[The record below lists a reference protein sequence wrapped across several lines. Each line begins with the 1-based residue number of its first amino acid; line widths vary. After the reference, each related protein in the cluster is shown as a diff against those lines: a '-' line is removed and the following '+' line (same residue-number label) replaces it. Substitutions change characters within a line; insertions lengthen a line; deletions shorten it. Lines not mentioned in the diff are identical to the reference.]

1 MHGTPSP
8 RGGAARRG
16 RSPRTSA
23 GSPAPH
29 NPPSDFSSKA
39 AATYT
44 TCLSIAVEGAIPIER
59 PDPSATASQDASAPA
74 PGDSKRAPRK
84 SKTDALAAL
93 HTHAQNTLGE
103 ESLNDTINDEAG
115 IRIQLRDGPPIS
127 VPPMLD
133 LSTVKTPDMRPNTP
147 KSGPRPFGLSDC
159 PTFHP
164 TPEEWKDPMAYI
176 SSISNTAKRYGMC
189 KIVPPLGWNM
199 PFVTDTER
207 FRFKTRLQR
216 LNSIEASS
224 RAKVNF
230 LEQLYRFHKQQGNPR
245 VSVPTINH
253 KPLDLWLLRKE
264 VHKLGGYDAVTRE
277 KKWADL
283 GRLLGYTGIPGLATQ
298 IRNSYSRVILP
309 YEQFCERV
317 RNSPALSP
325 NKPRDPQLKTHINIQ
340 SAGSVGRLSTPNSM
354 MGDDESPPSSPLTA
368 TSSPLSEPPDEG
380 DYKDTN
386 GVKAESSR
394 PRRSTRHTSQDNGAR
409 ARRASTANEHN
420 GQGYAKTA
428 TQDNKSPNDLHCE
441 ICLKKDQG
449 EKMLIC
455 DGCDC
460 GFHMFCLD
468 PPLANIPRGQWFCHT
483 CLFGTGGDFG
493 FDEGEEHSLSSFQAR
508 DKEFRRLWFLS
519 HPPQHYTTNGA
530 ESSSAAHANDPY
542 ANRYGNMVVTEDDV
556 EREFWRLVQSPT
568 ETVEVEYG
576 ADVHS
581 TTHGSGMPTLETHPL
596 DPYSKDPWNLNN
608 IPILPQSLLRYIKS
622 DISGMT
628 VPWTYVGM
636 IFSTFCWHNEDHYT
650 YSINYMHW
658 GETKTWYS
666 IPGADAEK
674 FEAAIR
680 KEAPD
685 LFEAQPDLLFQLVTL
700 MNPQRLKEAGVDV
713 YACNQRAGEFVVTF
727 PKAYHAG
734 FNHGLNFNEAVNFAL
749 PDWLPLGLDCVRR
762 YQEHR
767 KLPVFSHDELLIT
780 ITQQSHSIQT
790 ALWLNDSLQEMT
802 DREMDARTRARALQM
817 NETLE
822 ETDRADEQYQC
833 AECKVFCY
841 LSQITCTCTTKI
853 VCIDHVDQLCKCPP
867 ANHVLRKRFSDTE
880 LQDIQ
885 AKVSERAA
893 VPTVWR
899 AKLKKLLDDSPR
911 PPLKSLR
918 ALFTEG
924 ERIQYPLAEL
934 NSLRKCVNK
943 ANEWLE
949 AANAI
954 LIRKPT
960 RKRTR
965 KSRGRSSTAEPMLS
979 TGIGEEII
987 DKPDRSLDDLYALL
1001 SEVENLGF
1009 DAPEIGQLRQIAGEA
1024 EDTKRKAR
1032 ALLEAAKSPPRDRES
1047 FVAEC
1052 ERLIL
1057 HAQTLNVLV
1066 DEIVEVEK
1074 IVLREQL
1081 IKELEEAL
1089 DDDNLTLEDV
1099 RQLMARAHA
1108 CNLPSGNPYMKRL
1121 EALLQAGTDWEERA
1135 KALLAKPNRTLEAL
1149 EEFVQPR
1156 RSGLPVDPD
1165 LHERILDLRKKG
1177 REMEKQANIWLRAD
1191 SGLPKPKVQ
1200 EVVRL
1205 VTEHDR
1211 DFDIPAV
1218 DGLKRT
1224 VNFAVDLESRC
1235 EAVMRGIY
1243 NPQDEPDVFQTMLQW
1258 RVYAQEH
1265 LTMFSLP
1272 HFEQLDKQLHAHFRW
1287 VESLPWYCR
1296 DHRDSHGQPI
1306 LDDVVE
1312 ATRPED
1318 DFPPTDE
1325 YYTCICT
1332 SPVRPPAP
1340 GSHSDAVQCDHC
1352 FARFHGVCAA
1362 NGGSCPFCDHHHWNG
1377 TIHKERNW
1385 HFAFLPHL
1393 LMEAPD
1399 ITQKYSEDWKQLE
1412 IIVHRVDRLCGVI
1425 GQFLG
1430 YVSHPAN
1437 HRPDY
1442 IAQIRHYMRKL
1453 YKIQFNVGETLE
1465 VNLGLELASL
1475 HRILAGQPVPVR
1487 MKKRRRPKFVFGQD
1501 IDKDWLDGTRCI
1513 CRGRTSYLLN
1523 YPKVEC
1529 QSCQKFY
1536 HGGCVFYSEG
1546 VHSGPYICPLCC
1558 VKKGRV
1564 YPHSEVRVKHVET
1577 TEPDVYVDTKE
1588 MLDTFSKDIIY
1599 MRLPPPYT
1607 QTLFVDLI
1615 RFTPGQPE
1623 NVAVNGSAAAS
1634 ASRNGSA
1641 SISGPPP
1648 MSLPNGSSAHP
1659 RAMHPQ
1665 AHPHPHPHPH
1675 VHPHPYPHGPGP
1687 IPMAPG
1693 PFDMPHGPGPLG
1705 PGPSGHV
1712 PPPPPWAST
1721 SRWSSAAAAAAPPGA
1736 RAMPPMPP
1744 SGEPLRSPIAT
1755 PPHSGRK
1762 RKYPDDGPLPQPDDR
1777 LAPAPPIRS
1786 PKRHQSHQSTQSTP
1800 QPSGSR
1806 GNAGMSPSLA
1816 MMLAQA
1822 PPDPR
1827 SPTRQPSGPVPF
1839 PRGPPGM
1846 VPPSPVGVGRAPG
1859 PEDGMPSPSGS
1870 HHGVRKVKLTFPGN
1884 GAPNS
1889 RGEDERWGP
1898 PLPHDNRSPP
1908 GPPRH

>member
-1 MHGTPSP
+1 MHGSPSP
-8 RGGAARRG
+8 RGAPARRG

-23 GSPAPH
+23 ASPAPSA
-29 NPPSDFSSKA
+29 PPPDFSAKA
-39 AATYT
+39 PPTFT
-44 TCLSIAVEGAIPIER
+44 SCLTIAVEGAIPIER
-59 PDPSATASQDASAPA
+59 PDPSGATASDGPASA

-93 HTHAQNTLGE
+93 HTHAQTTLGE
-103 ESLNDTINDEAG
+103 ESLNDTINDESG
-115 IRIQLRDGPPIS
+115 IRIQLRDGPPLT

-133 LSTVKTPDMRPNTP
+133 LSTVKTPDMRPKTP
-147 KSGPRPFGLSDC
+147 KSGPRPFGLTDC

-164 TPEEWKDPMAYI
+164 TPEQWKDPMAYI
-176 SSISNTAKRYGMC
+176 DSISESGKRYGMC
-189 KIVPPLGWNM
+189 KIVPPMGWNM

-264 VHKLGGYDAVTRE
+264 VHKLGGYDVVCRE

-283 GRLLGYTGIPGLATQ
+283 GRLLGYTGIPGLASQ

-309 YEQFCERV
+309 YEQFCDRV

-325 NKPRDPQLKTHINIQ
+325 NKPRDPQLKTHTNIQ
-340 SAGSVGRLSTPNSM
+340 SAGSVGRHSTPGSTM
-354 MGDDESPPSSPLTA
+354 DDDSPPSSPLTA

-380 DYKDTN
+380 ELKDAN
-386 GVKAESSR
+386 GVKSESSR
-394 PRRSTRHTSQDNGAR
+394 PRRSARHTSQDNGAR
-409 ARRASTANEHN
+409 ARRASTANDAN
-420 GQGYAKTA
+420 NLGFAKVA
-428 TQDNKSPNDLHCE
+428 SQDSKSPSELHCE

-468 PPLANIPRGQWFCHT
+468 PPLTNIPRGQWFCHN

-493 FDEGEEHSLSSFQAR
+493 FDEGQEHSLSTFQAR
-508 DKEFRRLWFLS
+508 DLEFRRLWFLS
-519 HPPQHYTTNGA
+519 HPPQSATMNGGQ
-530 ESSSAAHANDPY
+530 SSSAIHGNDPY
-542 ANRYGNMVVTEDDV
+542 ANRFGNMVVTEDDV
-556 EREFWRLVQSPT
+556 EKEFWRLVQSQL

-666 IPGADAEK
+666 IPGKDAEK

-749 PDWLPLGLDCVRR
+749 PDWLPLGLDCVKR

-780 ITQQSHSIQT
+780 ITQQSQSIQT

-817 NETLE
+817 NEVLE
-822 ETDRADEQYQC
+822 ETDRADDQYQC
-833 AECKVFCY
+833 AVCKVFCY
-841 LSQITCTCTTKI
+841 LSQITCPCTTKV
-853 VCIDHVDQLCKCPP
+853 VCIDHVEQLCKCPP
-867 ANHVLRKRFSDTE
+867 ANHILRKRFSDTE

-899 AKLKKLLDDSPR
+899 AKLKKLLDDSAR
-911 PPLKSLR
+911 PPLKGLK
-918 ALFTEG
+918 ALYSEG

-934 NSLRKCVNK
+934 NSLRKCVNR

-949 AANAI
+949 AANSI

-965 KSRGRSSTAEPMLS
+965 KSRGRSSTAETGLS

-987 DKPDRSLDDLYALL
+987 DKPDRTLDDLYSLL
-1001 SEVENLGF
+1001 AEVENLGF
-1009 DAPEIGQLRQIAGEA
+1009 DAPEIAQLRTIASEA
-1024 EDTKRKAR
+1024 EETRRKAR
-1032 ALLEAAKSPPRDRES
+1032 ALLDTKAPPRDREA
-1047 FVAEC
+1047 FVQEC

-1081 IKELEEAL
+1081 MKELEDVLE
-1089 DDDNLTLEDV
+1089 DDNITLEDV
-1099 RQLMARAHA
+1099 RQLVARAHA
-1108 CNLPSGNPYMKRL
+1108 CNLPAENMYMQRL
-1121 EALLQAGTDWEERA
+1121 EVLLRAGTNWEEKA
-1135 KALLAKPNRTLEAL
+1135 KALLDKPQRTLEDL
-1149 EEFVQPR
+1149 EEFVKPR
-1156 RSGLPVDPD
+1156 RSAMPVDPE
-1165 LHERILDLRKKG
+1165 LHERILDLRTKG
-1177 REMEKQANIWLRAD
+1177 KDLEKQANIWLHPEP
-1191 SGLPKPKVQ
+1191 GMPKPKVQ

-1205 VTEHDR
+1205 VNEHDR
-1211 DFDIPAV
+1211 DFDIPIV
-1218 DGLKRT
+1218 QDLKRT
-1224 VNFAVDLESRC
+1224 VDFAQDLEMRC
-1235 EAVMRGIY
+1235 EAVMRGVY
-1243 NPQDEPDVFQTMLQW
+1243 NPMDEPDIFHTMLQW
-1258 RVYAQEH
+1258 RKYAKDH

-1272 HFEQLDKQLHAHFRW
+1272 NFETLDKQLTAHFRW
-1287 VESLPWYCR
+1287 LEGLPWYCR
-1296 DHRDSHGQPI
+1296 QHQEAHGQPI

-1312 ATRPED
+1312 STRPED
-1318 DFPPTDE
+1318 DLPPNDE
-1325 YYTCICT
+1325 YFTCICT
-1332 SPVRPPAP
+1332 TPVRPPAH
-1340 GSHSDAVQCDHC
+1340 GTVSDAVQCDHC
-1352 FARFHGVCAA
+1352 FARFHGICAA

-1385 HFAFLPHL
+1385 HFFFLSPL
-1393 LMEAPD
+1393 LLQAPD
-1399 ITQKYSEDWKQLE
+1399 VTKHYSEEWKQLE

-1425 GQFLG
+1425 GQFL
-1430 YVSHPAN
+1430 SFAALPAN
-1437 HRPDY
+1437 QRVDY
-1442 IAQIRHYMRKL
+1442 IPQVRHYMRKL
-1453 YKIQFNVGETLE
+1453 YKIQFSVAPTPDANF
-1465 VNLGLELASL
+1465 GLDLAGL
-1475 HRILAGQPVPVR
+1475 HRVLAGQPIPVR

-1523 YPKVEC
+1523 FPRVEC
-1529 QSCQKFY
+1529 EVCNKSY
-1536 HGGCVFYSEG
+1536 HGGCVFYPAADG
-1546 VHSGPYICPLCC
+1546 ANNRFMCPLCC
-1558 VKKGRV
+1558 VRKNRV
-1564 YPHSEVRVKHVET
+1564 YPYSEVRVKHVDT
-1577 TEPDVYVDTKE
+1577 KEPDVFVDTKE

-1607 QTLFVDLI
+1607 QTLFVELI
-1615 RFTPGQPE
+1615 RFTPGQPD
-1623 NVAVNGSAAAS
+1623 NVAA
-1634 ASRNGSA
+1634 NGSA
-1641 SISGPPP
+1641 SAPPTRNGAGPPGLPPP
-1648 MSLPNGSSAHP
+1648 MPLANGSSAHP
-1659 RAMHPQ
+1659 RSM
-1665 AHPHPHPHPH
+1665 HPHPHPHPH
-1675 VHPHPYPHGPGP
+1675 PHSHSHPHPHSHPHHPTPPASAAQFDIGHGPGP
-1687 IPMAPG
+1687 SSQLI
-1693 PFDMPHGPGPLG
+1693 
-1705 PGPSGHV
+1705 
-1712 PPPPPWAST
+1712 PPPPWAAT

-1736 RAMPPMPP
+1736 RGMPPNMPP
-1744 SGEPLRSPIAT
+1744 GGEQLRSPLAT
-1755 PPHSGRK
+1755 PPQASRK
-1762 RKYPDDGPLPQPDDR
+1762 RKYPDDAPPEER
-1777 LAPAPPIRS
+1777 LAPAPLIRS
-1786 PKRHQSHQSTQSTP
+1786 PKRHQSSHSTP
-1800 QPSGSR
+1800 QPSVPRTNS
-1806 GNAGMSPSLA
+1806 GMSPSLA

-1822 PPDPR
+1822 PGDPR
-1827 SPTRQPSGPVPF
+1827 SPTRQPSGPAPF

-1846 VPPSPVGVGRAPG
+1846 VPHSPVAVGRGPG
-1859 PEDGMPSPSGS
+1859 PEEGLPSPSGS
-1870 HHGVRKVKLTFPGN
+1870 HHSVRKVKLNYPG
-1884 GAPNS
+1884 GGPPNS
-1889 RGEDERWGP
+1889 RGEEERWGP